1 MSNTIYFPII
11 IVALCRTSPSTCFHV
26 NHGESAFFR
35 TKLMTSMERQ
45 ADTAQDSQQD
55 SASAPTSPSWVKCV
69 QGPFDPFQQL
79 DSFWGR
85 RPLLIR
91 QAFDVN
97 SKEGIWP
104 SWYDVLNLACPEDLE
119 NLAESSKCSVPS
131 DSGDSARLVLH
142 KPDQLDSFELEIGPI
157 GPDFQDYIKEDT
169 VWTILVNDVDRYLPA
184 VSDWMDQDFAFL
196 PRWRRDDAQ
205 VSISPVGGGIG
216 PHVDNYDVFLV
227 QTQGERVWKVGRKTI
242 SVQQELRDLIP
253 GLTVRILQITSTND
267 DPCYNFDE
275 ILLKPGDMLY
285 LPPRFVHWGIA
296 KTDGMTL
303 SVGCRAPSAA
313 ELVARVADAFT
324 NTILTDSSH
333 KRYTDKSLL
342 HAFQPD
348 MTSPGPSLS
357 VQVKDEMKKLVRQS
371 VNELLNDDVRWD
383 DLVGRLVTEPK
394 RYSDTALQPHGST
407 MEDDDY
413 RLTWGETPADVLNRI
428 LTRRNDQPMAALYR
442 AEGIPVATSEAITPE
457 GDRLDRIYCYGESY
471 EIKND
476 DTARSVFWNIERGKP
491 LTKDVV
497 DHASV
502 ALVSVLEELIHE
514 GVLYASEDTEV
525 YID

>member
-1 MSNTIYFPII
+1 MRSIRCFPII
-11 IVALCRTSPSTCFHV
+11 ILALCQTIPLSCFHI
-26 NHGESAFFR
+26 NRGESNFFR
-35 TKLMTSMERQ
+35 TKLTTSLVRRT
-45 ADTAQDSQQD
+45 DTAQDSHQD
-55 SASAPTSPSWVKCV
+55 STSAPTSPSSVKCV
-69 QGPFDPFQQL
+69 QGPFDPLLQL

-91 QAFDVN
+91 QAFDFN
-97 SKEGIWP
+97 ELEGIWP
-104 SWYDVLNLACPEDLE
+104 SWDDVINLACPEDLE
-119 NLAESSKCSVPS
+119 NLAEASKCSVHS
-131 DSGDSARLVLH
+131 DSGDSARLILH

-157 GPDFQDYIKEDT
+157 DPDFQEYIKEDT

-227 QTQGERVWKVGRKTI
+227 QTQGERVWKVGRETI
-242 SVQQELRDLIP
+242 SVQQESRDLIP
-253 GLTVRILQITSTND
+253 GLNVRILQITSAND
-267 DPCYNFDE
+267 DLCYEFDE
-275 ILLKPGDMLY
+275 ILVKPGDMLY

-324 NTILTDSSH
+324 NTILTEASH
-333 KRYTDKSLL
+333 KRYTDERLL
-342 HAFQPD
+342 HSFQPYI
-348 MTSPGPSLS
+348 TSPGSSLS
-357 VQVKDEMKKLVRQS
+357 DQAKNEMKQLVRLS

-383 DLVGRLVTEPK
+383 ELVGRLVTEPK
-394 RYSDTALQPHGST
+394 RYSDTALQPHDSN
-407 MEDDDY
+407 MEDEDY

-428 LTRRNDQPMAALYR
+428 LARGNDQPIAALYR
-442 AEGIPVATSEAITPE
+442 AEGIPVATSQVITPE

-491 LTKDVV
+491 LTRDVV

-502 ALVSVLEELIHE
+502 ALVSVLEELIGE

-525 YID
+525 